1 VSDNDHSAGD
11 GPEMP
16 RCALDDDVRR
26 SMKAVR
32 ESIEQAR
39 EHHARTGEWPPDP
52 LLDEVAEMRRKI
64 MAEHGNDWRKVLRWH
79 VEQDRLYAQRHPNA
93 RFVEKPDRSAI
104 VTGQ

>member
-1 VSDNDHSAGD
+1 MNGLSRPDSGPD
-11 GPEMP
+11 GFDL
-16 RCALDDDVRR
+16 R
-26 SMKAVR
+26 KAR
-32 ESIEQAR
+32 EEYDAYVQRAR

-79 VEQDRLYAQRHPNA
+79 VEQDRLYAQQHPNA
-93 RFVEKPDRSAI
+93 RFVERPDRSAI

>member
-1 VSDNDHSAGD
+1 MSSEPQAPAQD
-11 GPEMP
+11 GFDL
-16 RCALDDDVRR
+16 R
-26 SMKAVR
+26 KAR
-32 ESIEQAR
+32 ENYNAFVARAR

-52 LLDEVAEMRRKI
+52 LLDEIDEIRREI

-79 VEQDRLYAQRHPNA
+79 VEQDKLYAQQHPNA